1 MPFDYFMATI
11 GAVAIGNFLT
21 LFYMYAIWRGMR
33 AEKQGIPFHYL
44 PIWVL
49 LGGAGGMLLIAACLK
64 FGLEEV
70 SSKSAMEPAAA
81 THRFNTVTGKI
92 EVIDENMP
100 VFNVETGKWE

>member
-21 LFYMYAIWRGMR
+21 LVYMYFIWRGMR
-33 AEKQGIPFHYL
+33 SERQGIPAHYL
-44 PIWVL
+44 PMWVSF
-49 LGGAGGMLLIAACLK
+49 GAAGAMILIAVCLK